1 MRGKTLAS
9 FVKLTIFTVITL
21 IVTTILAFTIANIQF
36 RSTHTY
42 HAMFTDATSLL
53 SGDDVR
59 IAGVRVGQ
67 VSGVHLADRK
77 YADVTFT
84 VDKDVPL
91 TQGTQA
97 ELKFRNLVG
106 QRYLDLVPGP
116 GSGAALKPGGT
127 IPLAQ
132 TQPALDLTT
141 LFNGFRPLFQALT
154 PDQVNQLAYEI
165 IQTFQGTGPT
175 VDQLVIHTAS
185 LTNALADRDKIIGQV
200 IDNLSSTVA
209 TVDAN
214 SGGLDELV
222 SQLQRLVTGL
232 AGDREAIRDSLG
244 NIDQLA
250 GNTALLIEQI
260 RPALPVDL
268 TQLSKAADYL
278 ANTKNDQGDVFLD
291 EFLGRFPD
299 KLNTIIRTATYGSWF
314 NFYLCDVDGSFTS
327 GGTKITTPTIHNNVP
342 VCNTV
347 YNKEAAG
354 QP

>member
-1 MRGKTLAS
+1 
-9 FVKLTIFTVITL
+9 
-21 IVTTILAFTIANIQF
+21 
-36 RSTHTY
+36 
-42 HAMFTDATSLL
+42 
-53 SGDDVR
+53 
-59 IAGVRVGQ
+59 
-67 VSGVHLADRK
+67 
-77 YADVTFT
+77 
-84 VDKDVPL
+84 VPL
-91 TQGTQA
+91 TLATPA
-97 ELKFRNLVG
+97 ELMFRNIVG
-106 QRYLDLVPGP
+106 QRYHDLVRGP